1 MRLHSIL
8 SAFILSV
15 GLAACGGSGSGDDV
29 VTVDARTIDG
39 SGGGGI
45 DAAGGIDAPGG
56 GGVNALGQLC
66 SMSMTC
72 PAGNNCTT
80 LQGLGSQTMG
90 YCTPTCSG
98 QMGTECAT
106 GYTGPAGGRPVC
118 ALSTMQGA
126 PPSACAI
133 VCTAPEQCPT
143 GLACTPVPGQMQPV
157 SICVPPA

>member
-39 SGGGGI
+39 SGGGG
-45 DAAGGIDAPGG
+45 DGGGGTIDAPG
-56 GGVNALGQLC
+56 GGVNALGQVC
-66 SMSMTC
+66 SMTMAC
-72 PAGNNCTT
+72 PAGNSCTT

-90 YCTPTCSG
+90 YCTPMCSG
-98 QMGTECAT
+98 QMSTECAT
-106 GYTGPAGGRPVC
+106 GYTGPASGRPVC
-118 ALSTMQGA
+118 ALSTMMGA

-133 VCTAPEQCPT
+133 ICTAPADCPA
-143 GLACTPVPGQMQPV
+143 GLACTPVPGQMA
-157 SICVPPA
+157 SICVVPA

>member
-45 DAAGGIDAPGG
+45 DAAGGTIDAPGG
-56 GGVNALGQLC
+56 GMNALGVVC
-66 SMSMTC
+66 SMSAPC
-72 PAGNNCTT
+72 PAGNSCTI

-90 YCTPTCSG
+90 YCTPMCSG
-98 QMGTECAT
+98 QMSTECAT
-106 GYTGPAGGRPVC
+106 GYTGGGRAVC
-118 ALSTMQGA
+118 ALSTMMGA
-126 PPSACAI
+126 PPTACAI
-133 VCTAPEQCPT
+133 ICTTPTDCPN
-143 GLACTPVPGQMQPV
+143 GLACTPVPNQMA
-157 SICVPPA
+157 SICVVPA

>member
-29 VTVDARTIDG
+29 VSVDARTIDG

-45 DAAGGIDAPGG
+45 DAAGGTIDAPGG
-56 GGVNALGQLC
+56 GANALGTVC
-66 SMSMTC
+66 SQTVAC
-72 PAGNNCTT
+72 PAGNMCTGV
-80 LQGLGSQTMG
+80 QGVGSQTMG
-90 YCTPTCSG
+90 WCTPTCT
-98 QMGTECAT
+98 QMGVECAA

-133 VCTAPEQCPT
+133 VCTAPAQCPA
-143 GLACTPVPGQMQPV
+143 GLACTPVPGQPQPV
-157 SICVPPA
+157 SICAPPA

>member
-39 SGGGGI
+39 SGGTV
-45 DAAGGIDAPGG
+45 DAPNGTIDAPSGG
-56 GGVNALGQLC
+56 TNALGVVC
-66 SMSMTC
+66 SMTVAC
-72 PAGNNCTT
+72 PAGNSCTI

-90 YCTPTCSG
+90 YCTPMCSG
-98 QMGTECAT
+98 QMSTECAT
-106 GYTGPAGGRPVC
+106 GYTGGGRAVC

-126 PPSACAI
+126 PPTACAI
-133 VCTAPEQCPT
+133 ICTAPADCPN
-143 GLACTPVPGQMQPV
+143 GLACTPVPNQMA
-157 SICVPPA
+157 SICVVPA